1 MTEGIE
7 KYGGGYISTAIYNC
21 ATQKKPGTF
30 ADMIKSCGACGVSPR
45 GPWPVRK

>member
-30 ADMIKSCGACGVSPR
+30 AHMIKSCGACGVSPR